1 MILLE
6 LDKETYTINDDF
18 KVNPQNDIIENALI
32 SSLDL
37 YDSPSQGFKTS
48 FIADKLKSTL
58 GIGVKVHLVNPKT
71 IARSEGKAKRVIDMR
86 KLK

>member
-48 FIADKLKSTL
+48 FIADKLKSMGFDIL
-58 GIGVKVHLVNPKT
+58 DVYDKEMEDAPDGVVY
-71 IARSEGKAKRVIDMR
+71 
-86 KLK
+86 